1 MTPQIFFCWDLSLL
15 QVLRRY
21 LLWNLSEYELV
32 ICRPVCRILGT
43 KFVIMKPIVTFFFCQ
58 NLLFDKVTWWLN
70 NNCLFCLPLCFAYC
84 YHRLRDHL
92 LLKPWKIS
100 EIPISKR
107 LYKKVSH
114 WCKILWQSS
123 QPFRSWYVP
132 PNISGITHGRNLKL
146 PLVQVE

>member
-32 ICRPVCRILGT
+32 ICRPVCRIHGT

-70 NNCLFCLPLCFAYC
+70 NNCLFCLTLCFAYC

-100 EIPISKR
+100 EIFISKS
-107 LYKKVSH
+107 LYKKFVTSAKFCGKVFSCSGVDMFLPISQESH
-114 WCKILWQSS
+114 M
-123 QPFRSWYVP
+123 
-132 PNISGITHGRNLKL
+132 
-146 PLVQVE
+146 VETWNFH